1 MLTERLQE
9 YFVTSYVYRAVEIGM
24 NVKQCLAT
32 ELAWK
37 VVTCDTNYMFDW
49 EEKKYRRNKT

>member
-1 MLTERLQE
+1 MGIQKKMLTERLQE

-32 ELAWK
+32 ELA
-37 VVTCDTNYMFDW
+37 
-49 EEKKYRRNKT
+49 